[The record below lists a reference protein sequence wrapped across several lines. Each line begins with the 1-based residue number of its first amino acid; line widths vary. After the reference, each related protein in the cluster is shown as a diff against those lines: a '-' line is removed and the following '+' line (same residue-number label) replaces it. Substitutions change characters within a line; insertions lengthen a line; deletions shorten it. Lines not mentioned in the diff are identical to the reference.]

1 MLGDGIMAI
10 ISMSNMRRLRNLF
23 WLGSSW
29 PSNTQSG
36 GMTLF
41 VCLPDDLLT
50 GTFARWKTQ
59 GESTHCII
67 MAKNQSSRTSQC
79 FEITEKGL
87 NLQHCGE
94 GSELYSKYQNQ

>member
-1 MLGDGIMAI
+1 MGDNFHVKHEEIEK
-10 ISMSNMRRLRNLF
+10 SFLVRVPP
-23 WLGSSW
+23 WH
-29 PSNTQSG
+29 SNTQSG

>member
-1 MLGDGIMAI
+1 MGDNFHVKHEEIEK
-10 ISMSNMRRLRNLF
+10 SFLVRVPP
-23 WLGSSW
+23 WH
-29 PSNTQSG
+29 SNTQSG

-67 MAKNQSSRTSQC
+67 MAKNQPSRTSHC

-94 GSELYSKYQNQ
+94 RSELYSKYQNQ